1 MLAKIFCQAV
11 IKELVNKSM
20 FAVKIRSGVTNALF
34 KRSVSDYGTPYT
46 AKNRLE
52 ERERV
57 LKKYNS
63 YFSGCKLY

>member
-1 MLAKIFCQAV
+1 
-11 IKELVNKSM
+11 M

-57 LKKYNS
+57 LKNIILTSVGANYINITMDELPSLTKMTQM
-63 YFSGCKLY
+63 